1 MLLRIGFA
9 QTTLRYGLRLVHPV
23 TYNRKP
29 VHKPRSKE
37 KRDLGYEVTSM
48 ITIMMMMM
56 MMMMMTIS

>member
-1 MLLRIGFA
+1 MLLRTGFA

-48 ITIMMMMM
+48 IT
-56 MMMMMTIS
+56 MMMMMTTMMIS

>member
-1 MLLRIGFA
+1 MLLRTGFA

-37 KRDLGYEVTSM
+37 KRDLGYEVSVGQ
-48 ITIMMMMM
+48 
-56 MMMMMTIS
+56 SNFRQGEKQ